1 MNFNSLLSIILSL
14 SNGNTSKAFSE
25 FLSVLT
31 SGLVAA
37 TSELEKYNSA
47 LHYSSISIISI
58 KLLSLS
64 ERRSKVIVS
73 DAGSPSLDCDSSKLL
88 CGCAL

>member
-47 LHYSSISIISI
+47 LSTVAGTSSFT
-58 KLLSLS
+58 
-64 ERRSKVIVS
+64 
-73 DAGSPSLDCDSSKLL
+73 
-88 CGCAL
+88 

>member
-47 LHYSSISIISI
+47 L
-58 KLLSLS
+58 
-64 ERRSKVIVS
+64 SKVAGTSSFTSKELNEISVASANAAARYGKHAS
-73 DAGSPSLDCDSSKLL
+73 DYVAAAATSIYP
-88 CGCAL
+88 

>member
-37 TSELEKYNSA
+37 TSELEKYRKCKNSVCNN
-47 LHYSSISIISI
+47 LINLI
-58 KLLSLS
+58 
-64 ERRSKVIVS
+64 
-73 DAGSPSLDCDSSKLL
+73 
-88 CGCAL
+88 